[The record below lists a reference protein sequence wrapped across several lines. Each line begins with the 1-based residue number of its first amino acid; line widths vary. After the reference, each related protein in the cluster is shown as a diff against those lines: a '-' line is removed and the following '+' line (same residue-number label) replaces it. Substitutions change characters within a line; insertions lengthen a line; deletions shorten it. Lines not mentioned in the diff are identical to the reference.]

1 MISFR
6 NSSSQIFRKAALR
19 IVQGTEEELSVT
31 EENLHEYVGKPLF
44 NSDRIYDETP
54 PGVVMG
60 LAWTSLGTLPPLS
73 ALGLMICS
81 YYPVWKVDF
90 GKYWSSLSISKKNR
104 AAQEWYHG

>member
-1 MISFR
+1 MLYEWFPFR
-6 NSSSQIFRKAALR
+6 NSLSQIFRKAALR
-19 IVQGTEEELSVT
+19 IVQGTEEELNVT

-73 ALGLMICS
+73 ALWLMIFC
-81 YYPVWKVDF
+81 YYPVLKVDF
-90 GKYWSSLSISKKNR
+90 RKYWISLSF
-104 AAQEWYHG
+104 

>member
-6 NSSSQIFRKAALR
+6 NFLSQIFRKAALR

-31 EENLHEYVGKPLF
+31 EANLHEYVGKPLF

-73 ALGLMICS
+73 ALGLTIFC
-81 YYPVWKVDF
+81 YYPVLKVDF
-90 GKYWSSLSISKKNR
+90 RKYWISLSF
-104 AAQEWYHG
+104 